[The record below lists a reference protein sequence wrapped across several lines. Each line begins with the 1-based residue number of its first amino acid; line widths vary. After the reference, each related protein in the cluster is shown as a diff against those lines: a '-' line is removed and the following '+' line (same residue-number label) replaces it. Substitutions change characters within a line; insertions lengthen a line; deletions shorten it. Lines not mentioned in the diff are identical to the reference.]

1 MMKSKLK
8 LVIRILLFLGTVISL
23 YFVPW
28 PIVFAWIKPLP
39 NNIQEQVDK
48 AADYGFDGIVVCVN
62 KTGNKCEF
70 YTSGYKNR
78 ENKIPADPNSFF
90 KIASVGKLYDAVA
103 VAKLVREDKLSL
115 DKTLSDYLP
124 ELKGRIEYADK
135 ITLRMLVM
143 HRSGIPNFTDTYMYW
158 AAPKET
164 EDEQLALILD
174 KPANF
179 KPGEDYE
186 YSNTNY
192 LLLGR
197 IMTRVL
203 GYDKFQYIQNEILNP
218 LNLKHTFGSI
228 HEVNIDDVMSGYY
241 VGYDVDL
248 KTDNIGSILATA
260 EDLSIFIRAL
270 NDGSVFRD
278 KKEQEIY
285 TSIYKYEHTGL
296 IPGYQTIAKYHKDID
311 AVVIQFTNT
320 VNFEGSNWNM
330 SEIMYNKIVKIV
342 RKKN

>member
-103 VAKLVREDKLSL
+103 VAKLVRDGKLSL

-164 EDEQLALILD
+164 ENEQLALILD